1 MTLYEMK
8 LNTTINKMRHSAQWH
23 SVEMDQCCQY
33 VVMLNVANNPFI
45 LNVIMLSVVAS
56 IIRVN
61 IISIGWTSLIWL
73 PRENTLA
80 YLSRTS
86 VTKKKCFRI
95 IPPGEGSSQAEKRL
109 QKVGAFLL
117 IFVSAAQI

>member
-1 MTLYEMK
+1 
-8 LNTTINKMRHSAQWH
+8 
-23 SVEMDQCCQY
+23 
-33 VVMLNVANNPFI
+33 MLRDVTNNPFM
-45 LNVIMLSVVAS
+45 LNVIMLSVVAP
-56 IIRVN
+56 ILRVN
-61 IISIGWTSLIWL
+61 LILIGWTSLTWL

-86 VTKKKCFRI
+86 VTKRKCFRT